1 MAYGLERHF
10 RPGDELLVSAL
21 EHHAN
26 LLPWQQLALRR
37 GLVLRVLPLDERG
50 VIELEQARHI
60 IGERTR
66 LLAISQLSNVLGT
79 WQPVVELI
87 QLARERGAWTLVDG
101 AQGSVHGRHD
111 LPGLGCDFYAFSGHK
126 LYGPDG
132 IGVLWGR
139 PQALEQ
145 LAHWQFGGEMVRHT
159 GFHEASFHAAP
170 LGFEAGTPAVSAA
183 IGLGA
188 TIDWLATLD
197 EAEVAAHEGAL
208 HARLLAGLLA
218 RDGVSLLGEPQA
230 ALASFCVDGV
240 HVADLAHLLGEQGIA
255 VRAGHHCAMPLLQC
269 LEVPGALRVSLGLY
283 NDADDLERFFL
294 ALDRSLELLR

>member
-50 VIELEQARHI
+50 VIDLEQARHI

-230 ALASFCVDGV
+230 RWPASASTACTSPISPTCS
-240 HVADLAHLLGEQGIA
+240 ANRASRCAPATIA
-255 VRAGHHCAMPLLQC
+255 RCRCCNASRYP
-269 LEVPGALRVSLGLY
+269 ALRVSLGLY

>member
-1 MAYGLERHF
+1 
-10 RPGDELLVSAL
+10 L

-50 VIELEQARHI
+50 VIDLEQARHI

-79 WQPVVELI
+79 WQPVGELI

-159 GFHEASFHAAP
+159 GFHEASF
-170 LGFEAGTPAVSAA
+170 
-183 IGLGA
+183 
-188 TIDWLATLD
+188 
-197 EAEVAAHEGAL
+197 
-208 HARLLAGLLA
+208 
-218 RDGVSLLGEPQA
+218 
-230 ALASFCVDGV
+230 
-240 HVADLAHLLGEQGIA
+240 
-255 VRAGHHCAMPLLQC
+255 
-269 LEVPGALRVSLGLY
+269 
-283 NDADDLERFFL
+283 
-294 ALDRSLELLR
+294 